1 MIYSYIDEGG
11 GKLTMLD
18 NSNIGSYIGKTVK
31 MRSPMTCTGQKIC
44 SKCAG
49 KLFYMIGAEHIGLFA
64 VQISHADLNLAL
76 KAKHDAS
83 VKLHV
88 FNPDEIL
95 EDI

>member
-1 MIYSYIDEGG
+1 MGTE
-11 GKLTMLD
+11 
-18 NSNIGSYIGKTVK
+18 
-31 MRSPMTCTGQKIC
+31 Q
-44 SKCAG
+44 
-49 KLFYMIGAEHIGLFA
+49 IGLFA

-83 VKLHV
+83 VKLHI